1 MRTCPTPC
9 AWSVGQPLVER
20 DGFKAPRPS
29 SCGLGV
35 HGKMGIP
42 EGALLPFGILL
53 LGLPAL
59 RCFSLGVHFFL
70 RKKGFLFLLSVSPS
84 RFLRWV
90 SYTNLLRESSGTVV
104 AGSDEIAA
112 RWRLIYGFVRV
123 ALSAGL
129 IAL

>member
-29 SCGLGV
+29 SYGLGV

-70 RKKGFLFLLSVSPS
+70 RKNGFLFLLSIFPEAD
-84 RFLRWV
+84 FRWV
-90 SYTNLLRESSGTVV
+90 SYTNLRRETPGMVV
-104 AGSDEIAA
+104 AESDGSF
-112 RWRLIYGFVRV
+112 Y
-123 ALSAGL
+123 
-129 IAL
+129 